1 MLSLVSCMLLRPVQV
16 TNMKVLYII
25 KQVVELMINRVLQM
39 LKVNQLNNL
48 DKKYTNLEEV
58 RLMLLIIIVFYYGK

>member
-48 DKKYTNLEEV
+48 DKKYTNLDEV

>member
-1 MLSLVSCMLLRPVQV
+1 
-16 TNMKVLYII
+16 
-25 KQVVELMINRVLQM
+25 MINRVLQM

>member
-1 MLSLVSCMLLRPVQV
+1 
-16 TNMKVLYII
+16 
-25 KQVVELMINRVLQM
+25 MINRVLQM

-48 DKKYTNLEEV
+48 DKKYTNLDEV